1 MIVTET
7 PLRISFAGGGTDF
20 KDYYESREGMVVSS
34 AIDKYVFVIL
44 SKRFDEKIYVN
55 YFKKEIVDNVDDIQH
70 ELVREAMKITGVNS
84 GIEIMLLSDI
94 PSEGSGLG
102 SSSSF
107 SVGLLNALHI
117 YRGEQVGPSQLA
129 KEACDIE
136 INRCKK
142 PIGKQ
147 DQYIAA
153 YGGLR
158 EFTFQKNGEVKNRR
172 FELSESQNRDLSQN
186 LFLFYTNQSRK
197 SETILTE
204 QKKQIDSNLSPLDHI
219 KNLAIKVSEAV
230 GANNFD
236 SIGNILNENWQ
247 LKKELASNISNSDI
261 DQMYEKAVSSGASG
275 AKICGAGGGGFL
287 LVYCP
292 IQYHQNLRES
302 LKDYREMPLILE
314 PDGSKVIFNYRRPSW
329 K

>member
-1 MIVTET
+1 MIVTQT

-20 KDYYESREGMVVSS
+20 KDYYESHEGMVVSS

-44 SKRFDEKIYVN
+44 SKRFDDKIYVN
-55 YFKKEIVDNVDDIQH
+55 YFKKEIVDRVDDIQH
-70 ELVREAMKITGVNS
+70 ELVREAMRITGVNG

-117 YRGEQVGPSQLA
+117 YKGEQVSPAQLA
-129 KEACDIE
+129 EEACDIE

-153 YGGLR
+153 FGGLR
-158 EFTFQKNGEVKNRR
+158 EFTFKKNDEVKNRR
-172 FELSESQNRDLSQN
+172 FELSEAQNRDLSQS

-197 SETILTE
+197 AETILTE
-204 QKKQIDSNLSPLDHI
+204 QKKQIDSKLDFLGDI
-219 KNLAIKVSEAV
+219 KNLAVKVSEATES
-230 GANNFD
+230 NDFD
-236 SIGNILNENWQ
+236 VIGDVLNDNWR
-247 LKKELASNISNSDI
+247 LKKELASNISNPNI
-261 DQMYEKAVSSGASG
+261 DAMYKKAMSTGARG

-292 IQYHQNLRES
+292 VQYHHNLREA
-302 LKDYREMPLILE
+302 LKDYKEMTCPLCLYHFL
-314 PDGSKVIFNYRRPSW
+314 S
-329 K
+329 

>member
-1 MIVTET
+1 MIVTQT

-20 KDYYESREGMVVSS
+20 KDYYENREGFVVSS

-44 SKRFDEKIYVN
+44 SKRFDDKIYIN
-55 YFKKEIVDNVDDIQH
+55 YFKKEIVDKVDDIQH
-70 ELVREAMKITGVNS
+70 ELVREAMRITEVDK
-84 GIEIMLLSDI
+84 GIEIVLLSDI

-117 YRGEQVGPSQLA
+117 YKGEQVSPAQLA

-153 YGGLR
+153 FGGLR
-158 EFTFQKNGEVKNRR
+158 EFRFKNCEEVESKR
-172 FELSESQNRDLSQN
+172 FVLSETQNRDLSNN
-186 LFLFYTNQSRK
+186 LFLFYTNQTRK
-197 SETILTE
+197 ADSILSE
-204 QKKQIDSNLSPLDHI
+204 QKKQINLNLDSLDKI
-219 KNLAIKVSEAV
+219 KDLAFKVSKAVEA
-230 GANNFD
+230 NDFD

-247 LKKELASNISNSDI
+247 LKKELASNISNPYI
-261 DQMYEKAVSSGASG
+261 DEMYEKAVSSGAYG

-292 IQYHQNLRES
+292 LKSHQKLREV
-302 LKDYREMPLILE
+302 LKNYQEMPLFLE

-329 K
+329 R